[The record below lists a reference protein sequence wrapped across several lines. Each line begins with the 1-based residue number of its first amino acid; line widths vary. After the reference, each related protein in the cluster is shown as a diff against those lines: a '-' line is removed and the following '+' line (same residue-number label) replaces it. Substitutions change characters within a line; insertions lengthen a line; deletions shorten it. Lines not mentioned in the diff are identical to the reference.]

1 MCLRCFRCF
10 LRQGSKGRLN
20 LHGFYLNRGNLI
32 ILPCN
37 DLRVSFRCLL
47 RSDILLSF
55 GLLTERIDKKCR
67 QSGIGF
73 IHKEAG
79 GILRADLNALR
90 PLLERLRNA
99 PVKVFLLNGVCK
111 DIPDALRRELL
122 KDAFHGSFRIQ
133 AVISI
138 VGADCRFNRTA
149 AFLVCSKGGAI
160 CFHLT
165 GFIGVI
171 CRLAVNGD
179 FRLFLR
185 NSFLYGSFDFHL
197 CGLRF
202 LCQQHLELGVNALN
216 HLSRRLAD
224 GVQRAFQLFGFLA
237 G

>member
-1 MCLRCFRCF
+1 MCLRCFCCF
-10 LRQGSKGRLN
+10 FRQRSKGRLN
-20 LHGFYLNRGNLI
+20 LHGFYLDRGNLI
-32 ILPCN
+32 VLPRN
-37 DLRVSFRCLL
+37 DLRVSFLCFLGSDFLL
-47 RSDILLSF
+47 WF
-55 GLLTERIDKKCR
+55 GLLAERIHEKCS
-67 QSGIGF
+67 QSGIEF

-171 CRLAVNGD
+171 CRLTVNGC
-179 FRLFLR
+179 FWHRLCGRFGI
-185 NSFLYGSFDFHL
+185 FL

-202 LCQQHLELGVNALN
+202 LCQQYLELGVNALD

-224 GVQRAFQLFGFLA
+224 SVQRAFQLFGFLA